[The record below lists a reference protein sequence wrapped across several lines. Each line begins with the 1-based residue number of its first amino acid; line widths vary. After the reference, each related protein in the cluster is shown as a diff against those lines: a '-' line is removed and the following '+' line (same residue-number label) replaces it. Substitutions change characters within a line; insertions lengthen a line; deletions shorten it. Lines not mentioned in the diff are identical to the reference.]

1 MFYTKL
7 VKSNFF
13 EFSTDYAGGYLMLL
27 GFIFDMLTLE
37 SQKKWGPRWFVP
49 EKWRRNPNA
58 YDYTRKVTSTMI
70 RDEEE
75 NRNEEVICL
84 ICMNPIRYEVNEN
97 GAPIPI
103 HQNN

>member
-1 MFYTKL
+1 
-7 VKSNFF
+7 
-13 EFSTDYAGGYLMLL
+13 
-27 GFIFDMLTLE
+27 
-37 SQKKWGPRWFVP
+37 
-49 EKWRRNPNA
+49 
-58 YDYTRKVTSTMI
+58 MI
-70 RDEEE
+70 REEEE